1 MQPIPTTRKRLLCTA
16 ISLALVPISAS
27 LVSAQERAVEEVV
40 VTGSFIRRSE
50 GFTAA
55 SAVTQFTAEDL
66 ADQGT
71 VNLGEVIQNLSFVNG
86 AASAVTNSV
95 QGTSSIVSSVD
106 LRGLGASAT
115 LTLMD
120 GKRVP
125 SRNVN
130 KLMPSIAIERLDI
143 VVDGAA
149 ALYGSEAVAGVVN
162 FIPVKRYDGL
172 KIETFTEADDR
183 GDYEQHQA
191 SFLLGKELAEGID
204 FVLAGSFRDE
214 GNLGWTDRPDLM
226 RAGLSATTTGNPG
239 NFSVPRRDANGNL
252 TGAVA
257 TRPDPNCGTPR
268 QDPTVQGNNT
278 RGFLAS
284 GRCWYESG
292 VDLDWREKNQ
302 VTTLY
307 SNLSYDY
314 SPALSFSAQINYAR
328 QLENGRSSTS
338 NPGGRDTQLP
348 VIRGELPGN
357 PFRAVDSLGRPL
369 FARDANRD
377 TLPDRNAN
385 GVVILDPA
393 GIPFNEDVRI
403 NGWRPFGKSNTLPS
417 THNSDG
423 SMADEGDDRDIR
435 IALQTDFTMPFI
447 EGWEGTAFYTWMETE
462 DRSRSTQTLSFS
474 ALSQALNCDVLNDRD
489 ACFNPFAVVDPA
501 NLTSVHV
508 MDQISTRHRQLNQVE
523 LQTFDLI
530 LNGNLPFSAPA
541 GEIGTAIGYQRRE
554 DSFDNRPPANVI
566 AGDQFIGTQVYP
578 FAASR
583 NVDAVFM
590 ELAVPILSNLELS
603 AAVRTEEFSTGQ
615 KSTDPKFGLVYSPT
629 DWLTL
634 RATTGESFIAPTLTQ
649 LNAPRTCGLS
659 QAADPFSDFNAF
671 VASCS
676 QGNPALVPESSENH
690 SLGFDLTPID
700 GLSISVTW
708 NETDFVDRIVA
719 TSTADILRADFFN
732 FRQATGFVSTP
743 AQRFPTPAQLA
754 AWVSSPLSDKRVIRN
769 PADLTKINTIIQ
781 SDSNAS
787 RINVKGSDLRAS
799 YRMEIGDLGSFR
811 FGLDATYMDSYSYQ
825 LSLDRPAVEGVGE
838 QNGPPGAIPALP
850 RWKANG
856 SIGWSLGSHAAN
868 FTVHYVDEVN
878 FDENPFAFQAN
889 FPFSTYRTVDVIRA
903 WTDVD
908 AFYSY
913 RDVEMFGGNS
923 AFTVGVRNLFDRQP
937 QKTGMTSGIVA
948 ELQDPL
954 GRVIYARV
962 NFEL

>member
-1 MQPIPTTRKRLLCTA
+1 
-16 ISLALVPISAS
+16 V
-27 LVSAQERAVEEVV
+27 AQTPEVEEVV
-40 VTGSFIRRSE
+40 VTGSYIRRSE

-55 SAVTQFTAEDL
+55 SAVTQFSADDL
-66 ADQGT
+66 TDQGT
-71 VNLGEVIQNLSFVNG
+71 VNLGEVVQNLSFVSG

-95 QGTSSIVSSVD
+95 QGTSSNVSSVD

-130 KLMPSIAIERLDI
+130 KLMPGIAIERLDI

-162 FIPVKRYDGL
+162 FIPVKEYEGF
-172 KIETFTEADDR
+172 KVEAFTEADDR

-191 SFLLGKELAEGID
+191 AFLMGKELAPGID
-204 FVLAGSFRDE
+204 FVLAGAFRDE
-214 GNLGWTDRPDLM
+214 GNLSWSDRPDLM

-302 VTTLY
+302 VSTIY

-314 SPALSFSAQINYAR
+314 SPDLSFSAQVNYAR

-338 NPGGRDTQLP
+338 NPGGRDTELP

-369 FARDANRD
+369 FARDSNRD

-435 IALQTDFTMPFI
+435 VVLQSDFAVPFI
-447 EGWEGTAFYTWMETE
+447 AEWQGTAFYTWMEAE
-462 DRSRSTQTLSFS
+462 DRSRSTQTLSFK
-474 ALSQALNCDVLNDRD
+474 ALSQALRCDVLKDRA
-489 ACFNPFAVVDPA
+489 ACFNPFAVVNPA

-508 MDQISTRHRQLNQVE
+508 MDQISTRYRQLNKSQ

-530 LNGNLPFSAPA
+530 LNGNLPFSTPA
-541 GEIGTAIGYQRRE
+541 GDIGAAVGFQRRE
-554 DSFDNRPPANVI
+554 DKFDNRPPANV
-566 AGDQFIGTQVYP
+566 ADGDQFIGAQVYP

-583 NVDAVFM
+583 NVDAAFV
-590 ELAVPILSNLELS
+590 ELAVPVLSNLELS
-603 AAVRTEEFSTGQ
+603 AAVRTEKFSTGQ
-615 KSTDPKFGLVYSPT
+615 KSTDPKIGLVYAAT
-629 DWLTL
+629 DWLSL
-634 RATTGESFIAPTLTQ
+634 RATTGESFIAPTLNQ
-649 LNAPRTCGLS
+649 LNAPQTCGLS

-676 QGNPALVPESSENH
+676 QGNPALVSESSENM
-690 SLGFDLTPID
+690 SFGFDLLPIE

-732 FRQATGFVSTP
+732 FQQSTGFAKTT
-743 AQRFPTPAQLA
+743 AQPFPTLTQLS
-754 AWVSSPLSDKRVIRN
+754 AWVNSPLSDKRVIRN

-787 RINVKGSDLRAS
+787 RIIVKGTDLRTS
-799 YRMEIGDLGSFR
+799 YTTDIGAFGTLR
-811 FGLDATYMDSYSYQ
+811 LGLDATYTDSYEYQ
-825 LSLDRPAVEGVGE
+825 LSADRPAIEGVGE

-856 SIGWSLGSHAAN
+856 TINWSMGPHIAN
-868 FTVHYVDEVN
+868 LTVHYVDSVN
-878 FDENPFAFQAN
+878 FDENAFAFQAA
-889 FPFSTYRTVDVIRA
+889 FPFSNYRTVDVIRA

-913 RDVEMFGGNS
+913 RDIAMFGGSS
-923 AFTVGVRNLFDRQP
+923 ALTIGVRNLFDRQA
-937 QKTGMTSGIVA
+937 QKTGMTSGVVA